1 MAKHNKQLL
10 KELRNRVV
18 NWKAVEQLQRLT
30 FDARREKISTFKG
43 MHAVNDML
51 EQFPYLEHEKV
62 VRAREYITLTC
73 IRVTERLLTCQ
84 FGSFCFQLY
93 ITECHPSTGGSPSV

>member
-1 MAKHNKQLL
+1 MGGLEPPQPLP
-10 KELRNRVV
+10 LRVP
-18 NWKAVEQLQRLT
+18 W
-30 FDARREKISTFKG
+30 KISTFKG

-84 FGSFCFQLY
+84 FGSYGFQLY